1 MRCGSVPPAWPGV
14 PVTFTLTS
22 GCASAAAQNCKP
34 SQVKTDLAT
43 QSSWCGLC
51 PPAHRGQHELAQ
63 KANRAPDCLES
74 RMGGGEEQDGCFGGQ
89 VSLQSQRN
97 QHPGP
102 KVVCDEFFH
111 QFGGR
116 VRESSVILGKR
127 CRKLRRWWKR
137 GLALHLLTPARLILF
152 QRQFYDVMQ
161 AGSQRSVANLVL
173 SVLSSGCSSESLL
186 QKMFRFN
193 SSCLQL

>member
-1 MRCGSVPPAWPGV
+1 MPVIKAFSPSNSCSKKMTNDRKEKGTHRACYSPAERNMLNITFFYLESAELAVRCGSVPPAWPGV

-22 GCASAAAQNCKP
+22 GCSSAAAQNCKP

-127 CRKLRRWWKR
+127 CRKLRR
-137 GLALHLLTPARLILF
+137 
-152 QRQFYDVMQ
+152 
-161 AGSQRSVANLVL
+161 
-173 SVLSSGCSSESLL
+173 
-186 QKMFRFN
+186 
-193 SSCLQL
+193 

>member
-1 MRCGSVPPAWPGV
+1 MTNDRKENTQGLLFPSGKERVKHHFFFHLESAELAVGCGSVPPPRPCV

-22 GCASAAAQNCKP
+22 GCASAAAQNCKL

-51 PPAHRGQHELAQ
+51 PPAQRGQHELAQ

-89 VSLQSQRN
+89 VSLWSQRN

-116 VRESSVILGKR
+116 VRESSVILGKC
-127 CRKLRRWWKR
+127 CRKLRR
-137 GLALHLLTPARLILF
+137 
-152 QRQFYDVMQ
+152 
-161 AGSQRSVANLVL
+161 
-173 SVLSSGCSSESLL
+173 
-186 QKMFRFN
+186 
-193 SSCLQL
+193 